1 MREYEP
7 STNQAFPK
15 PKLIADQPSRNG
27 SCMAQEKIEKLDKR
41 KLPFFYRL
49 LPRITSVK
57 SESLPSAFQG
67 FFWVIALPLLIAVEV
82 MVTSYLVVFIPSPA
96 NYISLCVI
104 PVVVLILFAKLMLER
119 LIDWWNGF
127 VSGQNQQWDV
137 KKTILEYKKL
147 LENRTTETE
156 CKEPD
161 TT

>member
-15 PKLIADQPSRNG
+15 LKSIADQPSRNG
-27 SCMAQEKIEKLDKR
+27 SCMAQEKIEKLGKR

-49 LPRITSVK
+49 LPRIPSVK

-82 MVTSYLVVFIPSPA
+82 MVTSYLVVLIPSPA

-104 PVVVLILFAKLMLER
+104 PVVVLILFAKRTL

-127 VSGQNQQWDV
+127 VSDQNQQWDV

-147 LENRTTETE
+147 LENRPTETE
-156 CKEPD
+156 CKELD